1 METMKKNKK
10 NGLYHLIF
18 ITCNILLVIFTLYI
32 TRTAIDDF
40 ENVMYSQRNHY
51 KTFAITQMSQY
62 YYNSERYKIDN
73 GLGLAKFLNST
84 LQDNEAGILCT
95 WEPEKGF
102 PVLAIEGNPSFHK
115 YAACKSFRDGIRLSD
130 SLGITDKKEN
140 LKIYNSLINYQV
152 TNDKKPI
159 IAVRR
164 DGTKFLVTWVIIP
177 SPNPKIAKYVF
188 IVYTPTVN
196 LDILIENT
204 RIKYVWL
211 FSGATLLAGMIL
223 VLIPIA
229 LTYNKKE

>member
-10 NGLYHLIF
+10 NRLYHLIF

-40 ENVMYSQRNHY
+40 ENVMYFQRNHY

-62 YYNSERYKIDN
+62 YYSEKYTTDSSD
-73 GLGLAKFLNST
+73 LGLAKFLNGT
-84 LQDNEAGILCT
+84 LQDNEAGILCS

-102 PVLAIEGNPSFHK
+102 PVLWIEGNPDFHK
-115 YAACKSFRDGIRLSD
+115 YAACNSFRDGIKLSD
-130 SLGITDKKEN
+130 SLGITPEKEN
-140 LKIYNSLINYQV
+140 LKIYNAIINYQV
-152 TNDKKPI
+152 TNDKKPLI
-159 IAVRR
+159 VTRG

-188 IVYTPTVN
+188 IVYTPTIN
-196 LDILIENT
+196 LDILIEGT
-204 RIKYVWL
+204 RVKYVWL